1 MDNVEQVSETISNSF
16 ADKIADTFN
25 ISSDF
30 VESALAFGSKVL
42 IALVIL
48 LIGLLIMKLVLRFV
62 KRTMKKS
69 HVDGI
74 INNYL
79 VICIKTLIWVILIIS
94 ILTILGVPTTSLI
107 AIISAAGVAI
117 ALALQDS
124 LSNLAGG
131 LLIII
136 NKPFSKGDLIET
148 QGLTGVVEEIHLMN
162 CKLHTIQNKAIII
175 PNRHLFDGTIVN
187 CSSTGC
193 RRIDISV
200 SVDYQADLPK
210 VKETLLRLAAENPLV
225 LDDPAPLVGVAELE
239 ESGVKIDF
247 LVWCETQNYI
257 PAFYNIREEVLLAF
271 RREQIEIPFPQL
283 EVRLKET
290 KHQEKS
296 KVIS

>member
-200 SVDYQADLPK
+200 SVDYQADLQK

>member
-1 MDNVEQVSETISNSF
+1 MGNVEQVSETISNSF
-16 ADKIADTFN
+16 ADKIADTFH
-25 ISSDF
+25 ISSSF
-30 VESALAFGSKVL
+30 VESVLAFGGKVL

-48 LIGLLIMKLVLRFV
+48 LIGLFVMRLAVRFV
-62 KRTMKKS
+62 KRTMQKS

-74 INNYL
+74 IHNYL

-187 CSSTGC
+187 CSSTGY
-193 RRIDISV
+193 RRIDVSV
-200 SVDYQADLPK
+200 SVDYQADLQK
-210 VKETLLRLAAENPLV
+210 VKSTLLRVAAENPLV
-225 LDDPAPLVGVAELE
+225 LADPAPLAGVAELE
-239 ESGVKIDF
+239 ESGIKIDF

-257 PAFYNIREEVLLAF
+257 SLFYNIREEVLLAF
-271 RREQIEIPFPQL
+271 RQEQIEIPFPQM
-283 EVRLKET
+283 EIRLKET
-290 KHQEKS
+290 EHHEKS